1 MNLSGCQYI
10 SEYFWLNYCIKNL
23 TLNQLNM
30 KTSIRLAAFIFAAI
44 MYVTANVAMAQ
55 KAAGPW
61 TIPAKYKSMK
71 SSVKAGDPSIAT
83 VGKDLYNK
91 NCKSCHG
98 TKGLGD
104 GTKSA
109 SLKTLIPSFAEKKFK
124 AQADGDI
131 YFQSFIGRDEM
142 PNFEKK
148 ILDEADRWAVV
159 YYIKG
164 L

>member
-1 MNLSGCQYI
+1 M
-10 SEYFWLNYCIKNL
+10 KN
-23 TLNQLNM
+23 
-30 KTSIRLAAFIFAAI
+30 SIRLAAMLCTAIIF
-44 MYVTANVAMAQ
+44 VTANIAMAQ

-71 SSVKAGDPSIAT
+71 STVKAGDPSIAT

-98 TKGLGD
+98 SKGLGD

-109 SLKTLIPSFAEKKFK
+109 SLKTLVPSFAEKKFK

-131 YFQSFIGRDEM
+131 YFQSFVGRDEM

-159 YYIKG
+159 AYIKSM
-164 L
+164 

>member
-1 MNLSGCQYI
+1 M
-10 SEYFWLNYCIKNL
+10 KNS
-23 TLNQLNM
+23 
-30 KTSIRLAAFIFAAI
+30 KLAALIFTAILFIA
-44 MYVTANVAMAQ
+44 ANVAMAQ
-55 KAAGPW
+55 KAGGPW

-71 SSVKAGDPSIAT
+71 STVKAGDPSIAT

-98 TKGLGD
+98 AKGLGD

-109 SLKTLIPSFAEKKFK
+109 SLKTAIPSFATAKFK
-124 AQADGDI
+124 GQAVGDV
-131 YFQSFIGRDEM
+131 YYQSFVGRDEM

-148 ILDEADRWAVV
+148 VPDEADRWALVA
-159 YYIKG
+159 YIKS

>member
-1 MNLSGCQYI
+1 M
-10 SEYFWLNYCIKNL
+10 KN
-23 TLNQLNM
+23 
-30 KTSIRLAAFIFAAI
+30 SIRCATIAI
-44 MYVTANVAMAQ
+44 TAIVFVTGHIVLAQ
-55 KAAGPW
+55 KAGGPW
-61 TIPAKYKSMK
+61 VIPAKYKSMK
-71 SSVKAGDPSIAT
+71 STIKAGDPSISS
-83 VGKDLYNK
+83 VGKDLYNR

-109 SLKTLIPSFAEKKFK
+109 SLKTAIPSFADKAFK
-124 AQADGDI
+124 ARPDGEI
-131 YFQSFIGRDEM
+131 YFQSFVGRDEM

-148 ILDEADRWAVV
+148 ITDEADRWAVV

>member
-1 MNLSGCQYI
+1 M
-10 SEYFWLNYCIKNL
+10 KN
-23 TLNQLNM
+23 
-30 KTSIRLAAFIFAAI
+30 SIRLAAMLCTAIIF
-44 MYVTANVAMAQ
+44 VTTNIAMAQ

-71 SSVKAGDPSIAT
+71 STVKAGDPSIAT

-98 TKGLGD
+98 SKGLGD

-131 YFQSFIGRDEM
+131 YFQSFVGRDEM

-159 YYIKG
+159 AYIKSM
-164 L
+164 

>member
-1 MNLSGCQYI
+1 
-10 SEYFWLNYCIKNL
+10 
-23 TLNQLNM
+23 M
-30 KTSIRLAAFIFAAI
+30 KTSIRIAAFVFTAI
-44 MYVTANVAMAQ
+44 VFITANVAMAQ
-55 KAAGPW
+55 KAGGPW
-61 TIPAKYKSMK
+61 VIPAKYKTMK
-71 SSVKAGDPSIAT
+71 STIKAGDASIAT
-83 VGKDLYNK
+83 TGKDLYNK

-109 SLKTLIPSFAEKKFK
+109 SLKTAMTSFTDKAFK
-124 AQADGDI
+124 SRTDGEI
-131 YFQSFIGRDEM
+131 YFQSFVGRDEM

-148 ILDEADRWAVV
+148 ILDDADRWAVV

>member
-1 MNLSGCQYI
+1 M
-10 SEYFWLNYCIKNL
+10 KN
-23 TLNQLNM
+23 
-30 KTSIRLAAFIFAAI
+30 SIRLAAMLCTVIIF
-44 MYVTANVAMAQ
+44 VTANIAMAQ

-71 SSVKAGDPSIAT
+71 STVKAGDPSIAT

-98 TKGLGD
+98 SKGLGD

-131 YFQSFIGRDEM
+131 YFQSFVGRDEM

-159 YYIKG
+159 AYIKSM
-164 L
+164 

>member
-1 MNLSGCQYI
+1 
-10 SEYFWLNYCIKNL
+10 
-23 TLNQLNM
+23 M
-30 KTSIRLAAFIFAAI
+30 KTSIRIAAFVCTAVIFI
-44 MYVTANVAMAQ
+44 TANIAMAQ
-55 KAAGPW
+55 KAGGPW
-61 TIPAKYKSMK
+61 VIPAKYKSMK
-71 SSVKAGDPSIAT
+71 STIKAGDVSIAT
-83 VGKDLYNK
+83 TGKDLYNK

-109 SLKTLIPSFAEKKFK
+109 SLKTAIPSFADKAFK
-124 AQADGDI
+124 ARTDGEI

-148 ILDEADRWAVV
+148 VPDESDRWALV

-164 L
+164 M